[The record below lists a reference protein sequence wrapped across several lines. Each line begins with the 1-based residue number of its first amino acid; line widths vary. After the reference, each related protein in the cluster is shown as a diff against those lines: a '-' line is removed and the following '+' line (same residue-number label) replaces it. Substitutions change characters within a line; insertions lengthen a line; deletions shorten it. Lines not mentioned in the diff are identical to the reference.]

1 VSKPYYR
8 WPGNIRQLQ
17 NVLFSVVAL
26 NVAQVIDAKA
36 IEQALTKFSQ
46 TTNLAIDEFSAEVST
61 SLAVRDWSSAQAD
74 FEEKLL
80 SQLYP
85 LFPTTR
91 KLAERLKV
99 SHNKIAM
106 KLRKYDIN

>member
-1 VSKPYYR
+1 MI
-8 WPGNIRQLQ
+8 N
-17 NVLFSVVAL
+17 
-26 NVAQVIDAKA
+26 AQA

-46 TTNLAIDEFSAEVST
+46 VSPLVKDEIYTDTGA
-61 SLAVRDWSSAQAD
+61 LQNIKDWPSAQAS
-74 FEEKLL
+74 FEKKLL

-91 KLAERLKV
+91 KLANRLNV

-106 KLRKYDIN
+106 KLRKYDIR

>member
-1 VSKPYYR
+1 LQAYH

-26 NVAQVIDAKA
+26 NISQVIDAQA

-46 TTNLAIDEFSAEVST
+46 VSSLSPNEVTTDISA
-61 SLAVRDWSSAQAD
+61 LQNIKDWSSAQAS
-74 FEEKLL
+74 FEKKLL

-91 KLAERLKV
+91 KLAERLNV
-99 SHNKIAM
+99 SHNKIAI
-106 KLRKYDIN
+106 KLRKYHIVR